1 MTLCFLPARAT
12 VRVVAAVLTLAALS
26 GCNPYV
32 WGGVAAFAG
41 PQAATGRNTF
51 YHINK
56 YLGRSCSD
64 YNYFDRP
71 VHCANDAG

>member
-1 MTLCFLPARAT
+1 MSKTT
-12 VRVVAAVLTLAALS
+12 VPSRIPIRLAAAGFVLATLG

-41 PQAATGRNTF
+41 PQALTGQNTF
-51 YHINK
+51 YNIDK

-64 YNYFDRP
+64 YTYFDRP
-71 VHCANDAG
+71 VRCVNDPL

>member
-1 MTLCFLPARAT
+1 MYLPSTPFITL
-12 VRVVAAVLTLAALS
+12 VRVAAAVVALTALG

-32 WGGVAAFAG
+32 WSGVAAFAG
-41 PQAATGRNTF
+41 PQAVTGRNTF
-51 YHINK
+51 YHIDK

-71 VHCANDAG
+71 VRCANDPD